1 MGNIE
6 MGIVSEYA
14 LFFICSAALLW
25 GIRHILKRRIDN
37 LRSKQAD
44 KQTVLHKILQAT
56 DDNVIVYNTNN
67 EMVECT
73 YGDLFEGVIPI
84 EQFYKMFHPDDL
96 PKLHE
101 RKKKLDNGENFEE
114 PHTYRFKKQG
124 GKEWRN
130 LRVTSVKRKS
140 YHGMS
145 NLIESICSDVTDKM
159 KTDRKLLELQNVQ
172 RQLFNLPL
180 VGISIYSADGYL
192 LESNA
197 RMRQI
202 FKFHGEN
209 DEFYYNTCLFD
220 FQPLAGNISATTM
233 RDVSVCHRV
242 RVPQR
247 GVDDYMELRLCP
259 IYDKEGNVVYIIVMT
274 RHFDEERDLHRETI
288 NNQRML
294 EERSKEI
301 LNYEQDMKILFEYV
315 GMRVCKSSKKERVL
329 RIYDGFDKVDKV
341 LPFDLIYKYAYSD
354 EDRKGIE
361 NLIAPPDDT
370 PIAYKEEV
378 YHLSVDML
386 RGVPGDTWYTGTYI
400 PLVDK
405 DGKIEGVYGLIRNST
420 RSNMYKK
427 MLELETQK
435 VQEIGRRKTEFLAN
449 MTHEIRTPL
458 NSVIGFCDLLGVAS
472 DRDDRKEY
480 ISIINRNCRQLS
492 KLIDDLLE
500 ISALD
505 SNAETEAT
513 LDDVEMVSLFKS
525 TCMNLERLFSASKL
539 EFRVDDAPYKM
550 LHLKANSKTI
560 KQVTANFVDNA
571 VKFTS
576 EGHVRVGWRLEDNEI
591 YIYCED
597 TGIGIPKDKQEI
609 IYERF
614 MKLNDFIPG
623 TGVGLSI
630 CKGLLER
637 VGGTLGV
644 ESEGDGKGSTF
655 WARIPCE
662 VIEKE

>member
-6 MGIVSEYA
+6 MGIASEYA
-14 LFFICSAALLW
+14 LFLVCSAVLLW
-25 GIRHILKRRIDN
+25 GIRHILKGRIDKI
-37 LRSKQAD
+37 RSKQAD
-44 KQTVLHKILQAT
+44 KQAVLHHVLQAT
-56 DDNVIVYNTNN
+56 GDSVVMQNVKNNTAECVYGN
-67 EMVECT
+67 
-73 YGDLFEGVIPI
+73 LFEGIIPT
-84 EQFYKMFHPDDL
+84 EKLYTMFHPGDSCAMD
-96 PKLHE
+96 E
-101 RKKKLDNGENFEE
+101 RKRKLDEG
-114 PHTYRFKKQG
+114 HTMGRDHIYRFRKPG
-124 GKEWRN
+124 EENWGEYG
-130 LRVTSVKRKS
+130 LTCVKRKS
-140 YHGMS
+140 YDGKS
-145 NLIESICSDVTDKM
+145 TLVLSAFCDL
-159 KTDRKLLELQNVQ
+159 TDRMKKERKIRELQNVQ
-172 RQLFNLPL
+172 KQVFDLPL
-180 VGISIYSADGYL
+180 IGMAIYTPEGNL
-192 LESNA
+192 LEANTK
-197 RMRQI
+197 MRQI
-202 FKFHGEN
+202 FKYRNEK
-209 DEFYYNTCLFD
+209 DEFYYTACLFD
-220 FQPLAGNISATTM
+220 LQPLAGNMTAATV

-242 RVPQR
+242 VVPQR
-247 GVDDYMELRLCP
+247 GVDEFMELRMCP
-259 IYDKEGNVVYIIVMT
+259 IYDKDENVAYIIVMA
-274 RHFDEERDLHRETI
+274 RHFDEERALHRETVS
-288 NNQRML
+288 NQRML
-294 EERSKEI
+294 NERSKEI
-301 LNYEQDMKILFEYV
+301 LGYEQDMKILFEYV
-315 GMRVCKSSKKERVL
+315 GMRVCKTSKKDRVL
-329 RIYDGFDKVDKV
+329 RIYDGFDKVYKE

-361 NLIAPPDDT
+361 NLIAPPEGT

-405 DGKIEGVYGLIRNST
+405 NGNIEGVYGLIRNST
-420 RSNMYKK
+420 RSNKYRK

-458 NSVIGFCDLLGVAS
+458 NSVIGFCDLLVATS
-472 DRDDRKEY
+472 DRNESKEY
-480 ISIINRNCRQLS
+480 IRIINRNCRQLS

-505 SNAETEAT
+505 SSTETEMT
-513 LDDVEMVSLFKS
+513 VDDVEMVSLFKG
-525 TCMNLERLFSASKL
+525 TCKNLERLFSASKL
-539 EFRVDDAPYKM
+539 EFRIDDAPYEM
-550 LHLKANSKTI
+550 LHLKANNKTI
-560 KQVTANFVDNA
+560 VQVITNFVDNA

-576 EGHVRVGWRLEDNEI
+576 EGHVRVGWRLEGNEI

-637 VGGTLGV
+637 IGGTIGV

-662 VIEKE
+662 ILEKK